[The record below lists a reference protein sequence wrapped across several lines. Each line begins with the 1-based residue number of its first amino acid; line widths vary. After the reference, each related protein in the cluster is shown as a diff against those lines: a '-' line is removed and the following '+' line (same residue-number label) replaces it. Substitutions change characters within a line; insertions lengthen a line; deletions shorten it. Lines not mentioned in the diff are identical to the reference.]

1 MAIAAALAVLGPLG
15 WWWRASLM
23 PGTYSVMDMGYPD
36 YGGGSRVDHSTMHH
50 GGTEVTALT
59 GPRDRPADVSVT
71 LVARA
76 ERIGLPDGRT
86 VAGYTLNH
94 ASPGP
99 QIRAR
104 QGQLVEVRLVNE
116 SVPDGVTLHWHGYDV
131 PNAEDGVAG
140 VTQDAVA
147 PGDSHVYRF
156 VAKDTGTYWYHSH
169 QVSHEQVR
177 LGLFGALVV
186 DPPTGAPAGV
196 DRLALVHTYG
206 GRRTVDG
213 RPGETRVAAAPGS
226 TVRVRLVNTDQGTI
240 RAWVSGAPYRLVAVD
255 GRDRTA
261 APPVTAAAIVL
272 PAGGRAD
279 VEFAV
284 PDGGGAVR
292 VDVGAAT
299 ALVVGPEGAAAAVT
313 PEPAASIDLLSY
325 GEPAPIGFD
334 PGRATRRFD
343 YRIGRRFGFL
353 DGRPG
358 LWWTI
363 NGRLYPDVPM
373 YMVSAGD
380 VVRMTIA
387 NDSGETHPMHLHGHH
402 AVVLSRN
409 GVAATGSPW
418 WTDSLEV
425 ADGETY
431 EIAFVADNPGVWVD
445 HCHNLSHAAEGL
457 LAHLAYTG
465 VTTPYRIGGG
475 GHNHPE

>member
-1 MAIAAALAVLGPLG
+1 MPIAAALATLGPVG
-15 WWWRASLM
+15 WWWQGSLT
-23 PGTYSVMDMGYPD
+23 PDTYSAMDMGYPD
-36 YGGGSRVDHSTMHH
+36 YGGGARADHSAMHH
-50 GGTEVTALT
+50 GGAEVTAFT
-59 GPRDRPADVSVT
+59 GPRDRPADVSIT

-76 ERIGLPDGRT
+76 ERIDLPDGRG

-99 QIRAR
+99 EIRAR
-104 QGQLVEVRLVNE
+104 QGQLVEVRVVNE

-147 PGDSHVYRF
+147 PGQAHVYRF
-156 VAKDTGTYWYHSH
+156 VATDAGTYWYHSH

-186 DPPTGAPAGV
+186 DPPAGAPAVV

-206 GRRTVDG
+206 GRRTVAG
-213 RPGETRVAAAPGS
+213 RPGETGVAAAPGS
-226 TVRVRLVNTDQGTI
+226 TVRVRLVNTDQGTV
-240 RAWVSGAPYRLVAVD
+240 RAWVSGAAYRLVAVD
-255 GRDRTA
+255 GRDRNA
-261 APPVTAAAIVL
+261 PPPVTAAAVVL

-284 PDGGGAVR
+284 PDAGGAVR
-292 VDVGAAT
+292 VDVGAGT
-299 ALVVGPEGAAAAVT
+299 ALVVGPEGAVAPVT
-313 PEPAASIDLLSY
+313 PEPKASIDLLSY
-325 GEPAPIGFD
+325 GAPVTIGFD
-334 PGRATRRFD
+334 PATATRRFE

-358 LWWTI
+358 LWWTV
-363 NGRLYPDVPM
+363 NGKLYPDVPM

-387 NDSGETHPMHLHGHH
+387 NSSGETHPMHLHGHH

-409 GVAATGSPW
+409 GTAATGSPW

-425 ADGETY
+425 ADDETY
-431 EIAFVADNPGVWVD
+431 EIAFIANNPGIWVD
-445 HCHNLSHAAEGL
+445 HCHNLPHAAEGL
-457 LAHLAYTG
+457 LAHLAYSG
-465 VTTPYRIGGG
+465 VTTPYRIGK